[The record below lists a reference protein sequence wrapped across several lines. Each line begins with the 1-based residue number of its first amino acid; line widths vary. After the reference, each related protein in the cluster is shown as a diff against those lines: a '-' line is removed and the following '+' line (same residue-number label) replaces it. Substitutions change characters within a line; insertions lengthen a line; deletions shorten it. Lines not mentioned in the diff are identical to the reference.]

1 MSNIFYGVSRD
12 MSFRPDNQK
21 AWLDYLLSVDK
32 RKLVVSVEQEKW
44 VRSASQNRFYWSYLR
59 IIANETGETEDNL
72 HSLFKRLFLPP
83 EFVTI
88 LGVEIKRPASTTKLD
103 KIAFG
108 EYMDKIC
115 AKTGVPI
122 PDPKLLV
129 DVSDKLEYPT
139 SDESN
144 RPTI

>member
-1 MSNIFYGVSRD
+1 MIFYATSRD
-12 MSFRPDNQK
+12 MKLVPDNQK

-32 RKLVVSVEQEKW
+32 KKLVVSIEQEKW
-44 VRSASQNRFYWSYLR
+44 VRTTSQNSFYWAYLR
-59 IIANETGETEDNL
+59 IIANETGETEDDL
-72 HSLFKRLFLPP
+72 HSLFKRKFLPP

-108 EYMDKIC
+108 EYMDKIS
-115 AKTGVPI
+115 AMTGIPI

-129 DVSDKLEYPT
+129 KVEDTVEYPKQ
-139 SDESN
+139 EHK
-144 RPTI
+144 PTF